1 MDNHMETVRDA
12 TRISGNRVLTL
23 DDIINRGID
32 GVYESASP
40 PPKYIIAEAKYG
52 TSRLNKTNDGLQMS
66 EEWILNKRLENAVG
80 TDTAELIR
88 DEMLLNPENVQ
99 KVLVNVD
106 KNGNVVESVLDATG
120 KKIKQ

>member
-23 DDIINRGID
+23 DDIINKGID